1 MLALLTLLTV
11 KFRSMADPSSN
22 LNSYDNQFGTLE
34 VGSFIGGTYRVL
46 DFIGQGGMGFVY
58 KVEHIMMAK
67 VLALKILRSEQVSE
81 EVWKRFRIEAQAI
94 ARLDH
99 ANVVRIYDMSQTE
112 AGLPFYTMDLLVGE
126 SLADY
131 LDEYYRLP
139 VSEALPIFRQ
149 VCAGLAY
156 AHDRGIIHRDIKP
169 GNIMLL
175 ADGRV
180 NSLSKVAPVVK
191 IVDFGIAKLSSFDSS
206 FGQGLTRP
214 GEVFGSPLYMSPEQC
229 SGQKLD
235 HRTDM
240 YSVGVTMFQA
250 LTGRPPLLGKTA
262 VETTAMHQ
270 SVVPPAM
277 ADAIVL
283 EEDEEPIVFPP
294 ELEEI
299 VARLLEKSPDAR
311 YDSLADVASELLAL
325 ERGEVR
331 KRQGG
336 TASADGGRLAPYAVA
351 EAARRKAGY
360 SKTQV
365 LTSGQSET
373 DSGADA
379 VSRKQTRSLVL
390 ALLGVIVLMG
400 VLASAACVISLEV
413 QKKKTASVFIKPVG
427 SFAAS
432 SMIDAL
438 KQYDSDNIETA
449 TGLLPAKDEQIRRY
463 LNTHV
468 GFYSKPI
475 AQNGKESYVF
485 EFPNDFSL
493 GQLAHWTATAPYST
507 REPAQGKVEMP
518 KREALRLSADPA
530 LCAHPSLLKFFRSD
544 ELVEVCINDKK
555 DRSPELFPNLQRLSK
570 LSRLDLKSTLLQADD
585 LASLDRLDSLR
596 ELCLDNSGLSGAT
609 LARCR
614 ILPRLKVI
622 GLSGL
627 SDLTPVLR
635 KLAESNNLERLEIN
649 GSNLTKQ
656 DCVYISRMTKLR
668 NLLLSNNPITDGDL
682 EQLTSLKN
690 LTVLDSRNCNKL
702 TPKSI
707 DSFAKFKNLEE
718 LLVNVPLVNP
728 DNEKKLKKALPKL
741 VNFNF

>member
-1 MLALLTLLTV
+1 
-11 KFRSMADPSSN
+11 MADPISN
-22 LNSYDNQFGTLE
+22 SNNLGTLE

-58 KVEHIMMAK
+58 KVEHLMMAK
-67 VLALKILRSEQVSE
+67 VLALKVLRSEQVSE
-81 EVWKRFRIEAQAI
+81 DVWKRFRIEAQAI

-112 AGLPFYTMDLLVGE
+112 AGLPFYTMDLLEGE

-175 ADGRV
+175 AGGSEGTPSRV
-180 NSLSKVAPVVK
+180 GPVVK
-191 IVDFGIAKLSSFDSS
+191 IVDFGIAKLSSFDSG

-229 SGQKLD
+229 AGQKLD

-283 EEDEEPIVFPP
+283 EDDEEPIVFPP

-325 ERGEVR
+325 ERGEIR

-336 TASADGGRLAPYAVA
+336 PATYAGARMAPYAVA
-351 EAARRKAGY
+351 EAARRKASY

-373 DSGADA
+373 DSGMASNKQAKIIVVALVA
-379 VSRKQTRSLVL
+379 VVVVL
-390 ALLGVIVLMG
+390 AGAIGTAALVTFYQRQTSREAQAVVEPLDHSVKFGESFDKAIDRG
-400 VLASAACVISLEV
+400 VLDFSSASEPLLTAV
-413 QKKKTASVFIKPVG
+413 QRNQITSYLDSHQG
-427 SFAAS
+427 SH
-432 SMIDAL
+432 
-438 KQYDSDNIETA
+438 QY
-449 TGLLPAKDEQIRRY
+449 
-463 LNTHV
+463 
-468 GFYSKPI
+468 FYSHSTISKG
-475 AQNGKESYVF
+475 QKVDVF
-485 EFPNDFSL
+485 NFPSKFSL
-493 GQLAHWTATAPYST
+493 GTLTAGKNGVVSLARAPATGVLEVPVGQDKLLDCGAAVKAYP
-507 REPAQGKVEMP
+507 R
-518 KREALRLSADPA
+518 
-530 LCAHPSLLKFFRSD
+530 LLKFFRPE
-544 ELVEVCINDKK
+544 ELLEIDLNDVKSN
-555 DRSPELFPNLQRLSK
+555 SPELWPSLQRFSALR
-570 LSRLDLKSTLLQADD
+570 RLEFKRTV
-585 LASLDRLDSLR
+585 LAASDVAHLDRFHSIHELALDDCGLTGS
-596 ELCLDNSGLSGAT
+596 ELVGCRLLSNLTGL
-609 LARCR
+609 
-614 ILPRLKVI
+614 

-627 SDLTPVLR
+627 KDLTPLL
-635 KLAESNNLERLEIN
+635 KSLSQSNNLMTLSVDRTEI
-649 GSNLTKQ
+649 GKH
-656 DCVYISRMTKLR
+656 DCDYIGVMTKL
-668 NLLLSNNPITDGDL
+668 NSLSMRNNPEITDDDVA
-682 EQLTSLKN
+682 QLTSLKN
-690 LTVLDSRNCNKL
+690 LKFLDITSCPRITSKVV
-702 TPKSI
+702 
-707 DSFAKFKNLEE
+707 DSLEKFENLEE
-718 LLVNVPLVNP
+718 LKVPIGLCNKVF
-728 DNEKKLKKALPKL
+728 EQRLRKALKKLR
-741 VNFNF
+741 VYE

>member
-1 MLALLTLLTV
+1 
-11 KFRSMADPSSN
+11 MADPSSN

-58 KVEHIMMAK
+58 KVEHLMMAK

-175 ADGRV
+175 ADGSE

-191 IVDFGIAKLSSFDSS
+191 IVDFGIAKLSSFDSG

-283 EEDEEPIVFPP
+283 EEDEAPVVFPP

-299 VARLLEKSPDAR
+299 VARLLEKSPDDR

-325 ERGEVR
+325 ERGEIR
-331 KRQGG
+331 KGQGG
-336 TASADGGRLAPYAVA
+336 TASAGGGRIAPYAVA
-351 EAARRKAGY
+351 EAARRKASY
-360 SKTQV
+360 SQTQG

-379 VSRKQTRSLVL
+379 ASRKQAKTLVL
-390 ALLGVIVLMG
+390 ALAGVIALIAVVGIATYVVLQQQKHEQEAATHLKVVSFDKGSVHQNLNMLQDLNEDSLG
-400 VLASAACVISLEV
+400 ASLRLSPAD
-413 QKKKTASVFIKPVG
+413 IK
-427 SFAAS
+427 A
-432 SMIDAL
+432 
-438 KQYDSDNIETA
+438 IET
-449 TGLLPAKDEQIRRY
+449 Y
-463 LNTHV
+463 LSAHS
-468 GFYSKPI
+468 GFYSKPVIEGGKRFSVFDFPTKFALGMLLHKGQNNLLSKKELATGTIKATSNDELHLIPSPAVI
-475 AQNGKESYVF
+475 AYPE
-485 EFPNDFSL
+485 
-493 GQLAHWTATAPYST
+493 
-507 REPAQGKVEMP
+507 
-518 KREALRLSADPA
+518 
-530 LCAHPSLLKFFRSD
+530 LLTGFRPD
-544 ELVEVCINDKK
+544 ELVELCFNERRERTDK
-555 DRSPELFPNLQRLSK
+555 LFPIIRGFTK
-570 LSRLDLKSTLLQADD
+570 LSRLELRGTYLAPSD
-585 LASLDRLDSLR
+585 LAGLDRLTTVR
-596 ELCLDNSGLSGAT
+596 ELCLDRSTLTGRELS
-609 LARCR
+609 RCK
-614 ILPRLKVI
+614 ILPNLTLLGI
-622 GLSGL
+622 SGVKQI
-627 SDLTPVLR
+627 TPLLRRMAELNKLEVLE
-635 KLAESNNLERLEIN
+635 ANHT
-649 GSNLTKQ
+649 NLTKQ
-656 DCVYISRMTKLR
+656 DCLYISKLT
-668 NLLLSNNPITDGDL
+668 NLSSL
-682 EQLTSLKN
+682 SLKGDSVTDEDIDHFKTLRKLKVLN
-690 LTVLDSRNCNKL
+690 LSKCNKL
-702 TPKSI
+702 TQRTI
-707 DSFAKFKNLEE
+707 DTLAQLKTLEE
-718 LLVNVPLVNP
+718 IKVTEEL
-728 DNEKKLKKALPKL
+728 ALPANYKQL
-741 VNFNF
+741 RRALPNLRNFDYSY

>member
-1 MLALLTLLTV
+1 
-11 KFRSMADPSSN
+11 MADTNSDHQPSANDSN
-22 LNSYDNQFGTLE
+22 VGVLQ

-58 KVEHIMMAK
+58 KVEHLMMAK
-67 VLALKILRSEQVSE
+67 VLALKVLRSEQVSE
-81 EVWKRFRIEAQAI
+81 DVWKRFRIEAQAI

-175 ADGRV
+175 ADGRE
-180 NSLSKVAPVVK
+180 NSPSRVAPVVK
-191 IVDFGIAKLSSFDSS
+191 IVDFGIAKLSSFDSG

-277 ADAIVL
+277 ADVIVL
-283 EEDEEPIVFPP
+283 EEGEEPIVFPP

-325 ERGEVR
+325 ERGEIR
-331 KRQGG
+331 KGQGG
-336 TASADGGRLAPYAVA
+336 PATAAGPGMAPYAVA
-351 EAARRKAGY
+351 EAARRKTSY

-365 LTSGQSET
+365 LTSGQSDT

-379 VSRKQTRSLVL
+379 GGRNQTKILVL
-390 ALLGVIVLMG
+390 ALVGVIALIVSVG
-400 VLASAACVISLEV
+400 AVAVVTSREPR
-413 QKKKTASVFIKPVG
+413 KTKIATIFTKPVVDKVG
-427 SFAAS
+427 AGQAIDIFAK
-432 SMIDAL
+432 L
-438 KQYDSDNIETA
+438 DSGNIKVEKRVTPLQVKSIEKYLA
-449 TGLLPAKDEQIRRY
+449 THK
-463 LNTHV
+463 
-468 GFYSKPI
+468 GFYSKPVFVK
-475 AQNGKESYVF
+475 GKKIHVF
-485 EFPNDFSL
+485 EFPTEFDL
-493 GQLAHWTATAPYST
+493 GMLAHRTGSHPFST
-507 REPAQGKVEMP
+507 RELAVGTIKMP
-518 KREALRLSADPA
+518 TNEELRLSVSPA
-530 LCAHPSLLKFFRSD
+530 VLAYPDLLKFFRQD
-544 ELVEVCINDKK
+544 ELVEVCFNDTK
-555 DRSPELFPNLQRLSK
+555 DRLPTLFPNLLRFTK
-570 LSRLDLKSTLLQADD
+570 LSRLELRGTKLEASDVQ
-585 LASLDRLDSLR
+585 SLDRMHNLGQLCVDSS
-596 ELCLDNSGLSGAT
+596 ELPASALS
-609 LARCR
+609 RSK
-614 ILPRLKVI
+614 ILPNLI
-622 GLSGL
+622 LLGISELQ
-627 SDLTPVLR
+627 DLTPLLKR
-635 KLAESNNLERLEIN
+635 LAQLNKLDVLEIN
-649 GSNLTKQ
+649 KVKLSKQ
-656 DCVYISRMTKLR
+656 DYVYLSKMTKLKTL
-668 NLLLSNNPITDGDL
+668 NLRDSPIADSEL
-682 EQLTSLKN
+682 EQLTALSN
-690 LTVLDSRNCNKL
+690 LSTLDLHECNKL
-702 TPKSI
+702 TTNAITSLL
-707 DSFAKFKNLEE
+707 KFKNMCYLSAPDV
-718 LLVNVPLVNP
+718 LVQPAS
-728 DNEKKLKKALPKL
+728 EKRLRAALPKL
-741 VNFNF
+741 QNFD

>member
-1 MLALLTLLTV
+1 
-11 KFRSMADPSSN
+11 MADPNSN
-22 LNSYDNQFGTLE
+22 SNNPSTNNQGTLE

-58 KVEHIMMAK
+58 KVEHLMMVK
-67 VLALKILRSEQVSE
+67 VLALKVLRSEQVSE
-81 EVWKRFRIEAQAI
+81 DVWKRFRIEAQAI

-112 AGLPFYTMDLLVGE
+112 AGLPFYTMDLLEGE

-175 ADGRV
+175 SDGRE
-180 NSLSKVAPVVK
+180 NTLPRVAPVVK
-191 IVDFGIAKLSSFDSS
+191 IVDFGIAKLSSFDSG

-229 SGQKLD
+229 AGQKLD

-277 ADAIVL
+277 ADVIEL

-325 ERGEVR
+325 ERGEIR
-331 KRQGG
+331 RGQGG
-336 TASADGGRLAPYAVA
+336 PATSDGAKMAPYAVA
-351 EAARRKAGY
+351 EAARRKASN

-373 DSGADA
+373 DSGAEA
-379 VSRKQTRSLVL
+379 ASRNQAKTLVL
-390 ALLGVIVLMG
+390 ALVGVIALIAVAAVATFVVLQ
-400 VLASAACVISLEV
+400 
-413 QKKKTASVFIKPVG
+413 QKKHEK
-427 SFAAS
+427 
-432 SMIDAL
+432 
-438 KQYDSDNIETA
+438 ETA
-449 TGLLPAKDEQIRRY
+449 TRLKVVSFDKGTVNQNLKLLADLNEDSLGESRRLSKADVKVIENY
-463 LNTHV
+463 LASHS
-468 GFYSKPI
+468 GFYSKPVVEG
-475 AQNGKESYVF
+475 GKRSYIF
-485 EFPNDFSL
+485 EFPSKFGL
-493 GQLAHWTATAPYST
+493 GDLYHKTDVVPFY
-507 REPAQGKVEMP
+507 
-518 KREALRLSADPA
+518 KREAAVGTIKMPINEDLRIGASPA
-530 LCAHPSLLKFFRSD
+530 VLAYPELLKGFRSD
-544 ELVEVCINDKK
+544 ELVEVCFNERK
-555 DRSPELFPNLQRLSK
+555 DRTDKIFPILLGLTK
-570 LSRLDLKSTLLQADD
+570 LSRLELRGLQLEPSD
-585 LASLDRLDSLR
+585 LASLDKLRTVR
-596 ELCLDNSGLSGAT
+596 ELCVDRSTLTGRELSHCKILPNLTLLGASGLQEMT
-609 LARCR
+609 PL
-614 ILPRLKVI
+614 LKQ
-622 GLSGL
+622 LSEL
-627 SDLTPVLR
+627 NKLMVLEVSHSSLTR
-635 KLAESNNLERLEIN
+635 
-649 GSNLTKQ
+649 Q
-656 DCVYISRMTKLR
+656 DFVYISKMTNLWSLTLKDNPVTDEDVAQFKTLQKL
-668 NLLLSNNPITDGDL
+668 
-682 EQLTSLKN
+682 K
-690 LTVLDSRNCNKL
+690 VLNISKCNKL
-702 TPKSI
+702 TQRTIDTLTQMKS
-707 DSFAKFKNLEE
+707 LEE
-718 LLVNVPLVNP
+718 IRVTEELASPANRT
-728 DNEKKLKKALPKL
+728 KLRKALPNL
-741 VNFNF
+741 RSFDFDF